1 MKVAELMV
9 TPVITVPEEC
19 TLREAAEI
27 MVKRNIGCLP
37 VVDQLGEI
45 AGIVTESDFSA
56 REKSIPF
63 SLSRFPQVL
72 GEWLP
77 KEGVERIYARAR
89 TMPVTEIMQ
98 EPVVT
103 ITADDTLE
111 HALEKMLDKHVHR
124 LPVVQGKTPVGMV
137 SRRDLL
143 QLMLTRMVPALAS

>member
-9 TPVITVPEEC
+9 TPVITVPEDC

-27 MVKRNIGCLP
+27 MVKHNIGCLP
-37 VVDQLGEI
+37 VVDQQGEI
-45 AGIVTESDFSA
+45 TGIVTESDFSA

-77 KEGVERIYARAR
+77 KEGAERIYARAR
-89 TMPVTEIMQ
+89 TIPVTEIMQ
-98 EPVVT
+98 RSVVT

-111 HALEKMLDKHVHR
+111 HVLEKMLEKHVHR

-143 QLMLTRMVPALAS
+143 QLMLTRMAPALAS

>member
-9 TPVITVPEEC
+9 TPVITVPEDC

-37 VVDQLGEI
+37 VVDQQGEI

-89 TMPVTEIMQ
+89 TMPVAEIMQ
-98 EPVVT
+98 GPVVT

-111 HALEKMLDKHVHR
+111 HALEKMLAKHVHR